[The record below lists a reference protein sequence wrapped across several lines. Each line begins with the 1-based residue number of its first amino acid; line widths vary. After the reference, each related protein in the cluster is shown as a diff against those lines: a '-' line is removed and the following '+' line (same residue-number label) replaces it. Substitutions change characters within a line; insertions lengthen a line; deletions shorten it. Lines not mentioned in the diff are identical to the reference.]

1 MQGIVATVEHSGC
14 QGGGCGG
21 GNHLDRLALGMKPE
35 RGSVTS
41 RIANFE
47 TNPSQGTKTHH
58 INPLFLSP
66 SIFAVTLVPSLL
78 SQQPNI
84 FEIGTC
90 KQHTHALPPNFL
102 TSLGPNYYPALSH
115 PYPLLH
121 SRPHDS
127 CEQSDTSRIETKQR
141 SSDRKTYSL
150 MFEMSLIPSCFPT
163 APIKSNPILGG
174 SLHREF
180 KSYFLFARPR
190 RYA

>member
-58 INPLFLSP
+58 INPVFLSP

-90 KQHTHALPPNFL
+90 KQHTHALPQI
-102 TSLGPNYYPALSH
+102 SSH
-115 PYPLLH
+115 PSVPTTIQL
-121 SRPHDS
+121 
-127 CEQSDTSRIETKQR
+127 
-141 SSDRKTYSL
+141 
-150 MFEMSLIPSCFPT
+150 SLIRIRSFIPAHMIHVNSPT
-163 APIKSNPILGG
+163 PPESKQSNAPPTEKRIP
-174 SLHREF
+174 
-180 KSYFLFARPR
+180 
-190 RYA
+190 